1 MSVNLILL
9 ADGAASDEIF
19 HKGGETR
26 PPKVTVED
34 GLGVE
39 DTHMAHKGRRMDRMK
54 ESRPGRG
61 GNKHA
66 ISEVEMSIVVG
77 PV

>member
-9 ADGAASDEIF
+9 ADGAASNEIF